1 MKTNRKNHMKIKI
14 KKVGAKKSKSILFE
28 KKKWEGGG
36 QPI

>member
-28 KKKWEGGG
+28 KKSGREGGN
-36 QPI
+36 P